1 MYYKDITSK
10 LNGKTKYDLLIIDD
24 EMNDESAVS
33 IIKGI
38 NKLKINHLIK
48 IVLLDNDKELIKK
61 HYLENNTFDE
71 YIFKSNYKE
80 ELKKVITKYR

>member
-1 MYYKDITSK
+1 MYYEDITSK

-33 IIKGI
+33 IIKEI
-38 NKLKINHLIK
+38 NKLKINHIIK

-80 ELKKVITKYR
+80 ELKKVTTKYK